1 MHPDGKDPSTP
12 LNLNQKIYA
21 LRLDILAKL
30 QSIEYQEQPKYKA
43 YHQQLK
49 NNLVEKIKKLDTNR
63 IDVKPKLFYVDKYS
77 KLSAFDYL
85 SDKNVYEIKT
95 QLLKLID
102 QDTTDDNYSKSF
114 DYRVSIVQLS
124 LLDDSVDSSK
134 QQGQLLKTAL
144 ALLKKASIQ
153 DIFDKR
159 EILKRLA
166 DEDYYA
172 DLDFFELEKV
182 KKEVGPLIKYLR
194 GEPDGDKIS
203 DFNDKIETKARDV
216 KYDFDNFK
224 TYREK
229 IVTYLQK
236 HFGELESVKK
246 IINLDELNSK
256 DLNELQSVLDSLKT
270 PETSAEEEF
279 ASTQELIIFIRKI
292 VGLDKKAI
300 DEKCAKF
307 LNINDFNKEQRQ
319 LINLIIDFAIRNGNV
334 TKDDLVNTEPFSE
347 IEIPE
352 LFDNELAPIL
362 QLVAMF
368 TNSLNVAA

>member
-1 MHPDGKDPSTP
+1 M
-12 LNLNQKIYA
+12 
-21 LRLDILAKL
+21 
-30 QSIEYQEQPKYKA
+30 
-43 YHQQLK
+43 
-49 NNLVEKIKKLDTNR
+49 
-63 IDVKPKLFYVDKYS
+63 
-77 KLSAFDYL
+77 
-85 SDKNVYEIKT
+85 
-95 QLLKLID
+95 
-102 QDTTDDNYSKSF
+102 
-114 DYRVSIVQLS
+114 
-124 LLDDSVDSSK
+124 
-134 QQGQLLKTAL
+134 
-144 ALLKKASIQ
+144 
-153 DIFDKR
+153 
-159 EILKRLA
+159 
-166 DEDYYA
+166 
-172 DLDFFELEKV
+172 
-182 KKEVGPLIKYLR
+182 
-194 GEPDGDKIS
+194 
-203 DFNDKIETKARDV
+203 
-216 KYDFDNFK
+216 
-224 TYREK
+224 
-229 IVTYLQK
+229 QK

-246 IINLDELNSK
+246 TINLDELNNK

>member
-1 MHPDGKDPSTP
+1 M
-12 LNLNQKIYA
+12 
-21 LRLDILAKL
+21 
-30 QSIEYQEQPKYKA
+30 
-43 YHQQLK
+43 
-49 NNLVEKIKKLDTNR
+49 
-63 IDVKPKLFYVDKYS
+63 
-77 KLSAFDYL
+77 
-85 SDKNVYEIKT
+85 
-95 QLLKLID
+95 
-102 QDTTDDNYSKSF
+102 
-114 DYRVSIVQLS
+114 
-124 LLDDSVDSSK
+124 DDSVDSSK

-153 DIFDKR
+153 DVFDKR

-166 DEDYYA
+166 DEDYYT

-246 IINLDELNSK
+246 IINLDELNNK

-307 LNINDFNKEQRQ
+307 LNINDFNKKQRQ

>member
-1 MHPDGKDPSTP
+1 M
-12 LNLNQKIYA
+12 
-21 LRLDILAKL
+21 
-30 QSIEYQEQPKYKA
+30 
-43 YHQQLK
+43 
-49 NNLVEKIKKLDTNR
+49 
-63 IDVKPKLFYVDKYS
+63 
-77 KLSAFDYL
+77 
-85 SDKNVYEIKT
+85 
-95 QLLKLID
+95 
-102 QDTTDDNYSKSF
+102 
-114 DYRVSIVQLS
+114 
-124 LLDDSVDSSK
+124 
-134 QQGQLLKTAL
+134 
-144 ALLKKASIQ
+144 
-153 DIFDKR
+153 
-159 EILKRLA
+159 
-166 DEDYYA
+166 
-172 DLDFFELEKV
+172 
-182 KKEVGPLIKYLR
+182 
-194 GEPDGDKIS
+194 
-203 DFNDKIETKARDV
+203 
-216 KYDFDNFK
+216 
-224 TYREK
+224 
-229 IVTYLQK
+229 QK

>member
-1 MHPDGKDPSTP
+1 M
-12 LNLNQKIYA
+12 
-21 LRLDILAKL
+21 
-30 QSIEYQEQPKYKA
+30 
-43 YHQQLK
+43 
-49 NNLVEKIKKLDTNR
+49 
-63 IDVKPKLFYVDKYS
+63 
-77 KLSAFDYL
+77 
-85 SDKNVYEIKT
+85 
-95 QLLKLID
+95 
-102 QDTTDDNYSKSF
+102 
-114 DYRVSIVQLS
+114 
-124 LLDDSVDSSK
+124 
-134 QQGQLLKTAL
+134 
-144 ALLKKASIQ
+144 
-153 DIFDKR
+153 
-159 EILKRLA
+159 
-166 DEDYYA
+166 
-172 DLDFFELEKV
+172 
-182 KKEVGPLIKYLR
+182 
-194 GEPDGDKIS
+194 
-203 DFNDKIETKARDV
+203 
-216 KYDFDNFK
+216 
-224 TYREK
+224 
-229 IVTYLQK
+229 QK

-246 IINLDELNSK
+246 IINLDELNNK

>member
-1 MHPDGKDPSTP
+1 M
-12 LNLNQKIYA
+12 
-21 LRLDILAKL
+21 
-30 QSIEYQEQPKYKA
+30 
-43 YHQQLK
+43 
-49 NNLVEKIKKLDTNR
+49 
-63 IDVKPKLFYVDKYS
+63 
-77 KLSAFDYL
+77 
-85 SDKNVYEIKT
+85 
-95 QLLKLID
+95 
-102 QDTTDDNYSKSF
+102 
-114 DYRVSIVQLS
+114 
-124 LLDDSVDSSK
+124 
-134 QQGQLLKTAL
+134 
-144 ALLKKASIQ
+144 
-153 DIFDKR
+153 
-159 EILKRLA
+159 
-166 DEDYYA
+166 
-172 DLDFFELEKV
+172 
-182 KKEVGPLIKYLR
+182 
-194 GEPDGDKIS
+194 
-203 DFNDKIETKARDV
+203 
-216 KYDFDNFK
+216 
-224 TYREK
+224 
-229 IVTYLQK
+229 QK
-236 HFGELESVKK
+236 HFGELEAVKK

>member
-1 MHPDGKDPSTP
+1 MITAPACRQLNPRMIRRTSLCHSSNFRCRLIRGFLPVQLTLRSLSQQTKKEKP
-12 LNLNQKIYA
+12 L
-21 LRLDILAKL
+21 
-30 QSIEYQEQPKYKA
+30 S
-43 YHQQLK
+43 
-49 NNLVEKIKKLDTNR
+49 KKQR
-63 IDVKPKLFYVDKYS
+63 IR
-77 KLSAFDYL
+77 
-85 SDKNVYEIKT
+85 
-95 QLLKLID
+95 
-102 QDTTDDNYSKSF
+102 TTDDNYSKSF

-153 DIFDKR
+153 DVFDKR

-166 DEDYYA
+166 DEDYYT

-246 IINLDELNSK
+246 IINLDELNNK

-307 LNINDFNKEQRQ
+307 LNINDFNKKQRQ